1 MDDVTE
7 KIIGAA
13 IAVHRVLGPGLLEP
27 IYEEALCHEFEL
39 RGIEYKRQVAVD
51 VEYKGK
57 LISGQRMDL
66 IVDNSVV
73 IELKSSK
80 SLPEVASAQTLSYLR
95 ATGLKRTLLINFG
108 NTRLI
113 DGIKRFS
120 LCTPQGGIKKLC
132 ALCG

>member
-13 IAVHRVLGPGLLEP
+13 IEVHRVLGPGLLES

-39 RGIEYKRQVAVD
+39 RDIEYKRQVAVD

-57 LISGQRMDL
+57 LITGQRMDL
-66 IVDNSVV
+66 IVDNCVV

-80 SLPEVASAQTLSYLR
+80 NLPEVASAQTLSYLR
-95 ATGLKRTLLINFG
+95 ATGLRRALLINFG
-108 NTRLI
+108 NSRLI

-120 LCTPQGGIKKLC
+120 L
-132 ALCG
+132 

>member
-1 MDDVTE
+1 M
-7 KIIGAA
+7 
-13 IAVHRVLGPGLLEP
+13 LGPDLLES

-39 RGIEYKRQVAVD
+39 RDIEYKRPVAVD

-57 LISGQRMDL
+57 LITGQRMDL

-80 SLPEVASAQTLSYLR
+80 NLPEVASAQTLSYLR
-95 ATGLKRTLLINFG
+95 ATGLKRALLINFG
-108 NTRLI
+108 NSRLI

-120 LCTPQGGIKKLC
+120 L
-132 ALCG
+132 